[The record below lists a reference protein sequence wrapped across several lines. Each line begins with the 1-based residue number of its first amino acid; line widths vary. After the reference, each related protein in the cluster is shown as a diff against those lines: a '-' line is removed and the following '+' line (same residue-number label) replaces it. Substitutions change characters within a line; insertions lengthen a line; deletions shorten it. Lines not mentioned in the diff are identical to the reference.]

1 MYARHGLVR
10 EMRGR
15 FCLVSVAL
23 SLDTAVDLCLLYPL
37 NPPALSLSL
46 SFSFSLPPILL
57 SWLVIRR
64 YIHRVHPH
72 LLSLRTQVFF
82 LYYLGKHVHKM
93 RKVNKVARPLYSC
106 TVNEC
111 MLGFASLQHT
121 LCCILSFPLCYW
133 LLPYFTPSPSP
144 SLSLPTVSRC

>member
-1 MYARHGLVR
+1 LSGICGSVSRHSSRLVPSISSQSSR
-10 EMRGR
+10 
-15 FCLVSVAL
+15 
-23 SLDTAVDLCLLYPL
+23 
-37 NPPALSLSL
+37 ALSLSL
-46 SFSFSLPPILL
+46 LLFSLPPILL

-64 YIHRVHPH
+64 YIHCVHPH
-72 LLSLRTQVFF
+72 LLSLGTQVFF

-106 TVNEC
+106 TVNEW
-111 MLGFASLQHT
+111 FDASLQHT
-121 LCCILSFPLCYW
+121 LFCILSFPLCYW